1 MDLSGGSPPPS
12 PSIDM
17 STVVWA
23 LLGVGMAYSD
33 PGELGDPSTWCVH
46 LTWLLVSAW
55 FHYQCFDC
63 LEDCARRELLEMC
76 VKRDVGLVGIK
87 LFFVFGLEPNN
98 LSIACCGFLVLAI
111 LIVWQCRHGLI
122 TKFIKGKKSPD
133 DATKQCKLEFF
144 FNVYGVVLCLF
155 SYTGNRMFAG
165 IPDKVY
171 RYFGDVCGYFRGLL
185 AHETWS
191 LTAIMVTTLIVLL
204 FSICIMCG
212 SSLLSFIN
220 QMWDRKE
227 KQKGGDKRSYDEK
240 MADILDSMEKVTKR
254 EQDIKIEHAF
264 RGLRQREAEV
274 DQLASRNQMERLSVL
289 QSPFQSPLQSP
300 LKTPSSVRQLFPQK
314 LQSPLPQP
322 QQHWQGQEVQQ
333 QPTDFEQLMIRELA
347 KLTSQLSR
355 VDTIESNVNAL
366 YAEITAK
373 TDKKRDASE
382 ITQEE
387 EDEITPEGL
396 PEQVQKRAKK
406 GAR

>member
-23 LLGVGMAYSD
+23 LLGVGMACSD

-63 LEDCARRELLEMC
+63 LEDCARWELLQMC

-87 LFFVFGLEPNN
+87 LFLVFGLEPNN

-111 LIVWQCRHGLI
+111 LIVWQCRRGLI

-191 LTAIMVTTLIVLL
+191 LTAIMVTTLIVL

-300 LKTPSSVRQLFPQK
+300 LKTPSSARQLFQE
-314 LQSPLPQP
+314 PLPHP
-322 QQHWQGQEVQQ
+322 QQHWQDQEVQQ
-333 QPTDFEQLMIRELA
+333 TDFEQLMIRELA
-347 KLTSQLSR
+347 NIRGQLSR
-355 VDTIESNVNAL
+355 MDTIESNVNAL
-366 YAEITAK
+366 YAVNTAK
-373 TDKKRDASE
+373 TDKKRDADE